1 MARARSSSG
10 GRGGL
15 RTVALAAAV
24 AIALASTAAVVL
36 SDDPETLRLAVVG
49 ALWAFVLAAFAAP
62 RRRESEPATGD
73 PGGALEL
80 RRTYEIELEK
90 EVAARREYELQ
101 LEVYLRR
108 ELERGLA
115 EDVAALRD
123 EVGRMRG
130 EMIDRLDG
138 ELRMERIETTRLI
151 GGSLRALQDEAR
163 RLGIGMPVP
172 PELSAAVEADFAGD
186 PLGRG
191 SASGVADYG
200 PPTGQPD
207 FAAPLGSAS
216 YRGRP
221 DPGPAGFAGQGDFGA
236 PDGSAS
242 YRGRPESGGLRRPGG
257 LRSAGRLSELPR
269 PAGSRSGGLRRP
281 GGLRSAGRAGELSAA
296 GVRPAARRLPVH
308 AVPVVRGARADPAAD
323 AADAADA
330 AAADV
335 RAAGSARTE
344 IPRRGRIR
352 PAAPPA
358 LPRGQRR

>member
-1 MARARSSSG
+1 VARSSSG

-15 RTVALAAAV
+15 RTVALVAAV

-62 RRRESEPATGD
+62 RRRESDAPAGEPGT
-73 PGGALEL
+73 ALEL

-115 EDVAALRD
+115 EDVAALRE

-130 EMIDRLDG
+130 DMIDRLDG

-172 PELSAAVEADFAGD
+172 PELAADYPPD
-186 PLGRG
+186 PLG
-191 SASGVADYG
+191 Y
-200 PPTGQPD
+200 
-207 FAAPLGSAS
+207 
-216 YRGRP
+216 
-221 DPGPAGFAGQGDFGA
+221 GPAGGAGDYAGSGGPPEFGA
-236 PDGSAS
+236 PNSPPAYPPPGGFADPPAPAYGGGPAYPS
-242 YRGRPESGGLRRPGG
+242 YRPYAAPEPG
-257 LRSAGRLSELPR
+257 P
-269 PAGSRSGGLRRP
+269 PAP
-281 GGLRSAGRAGELSAA
+281 
-296 GVRPAARRLPVH
+296 P
-308 AVPVVRGARADPAAD
+308 
-323 AADAADA
+323 
-330 AAADV
+330 
-335 RAAGSARTE
+335 
-344 IPRRGRIR
+344 
-352 PAAPPA
+352 PAAPVPPGPSGPPPGGPPVPRTPA
-358 LPRGQRR
+358 TGESVPPRRRRAREDGEDNEVMSRLLGR

>member
-1 MARARSSSG
+1 VARSSSG

-15 RTVALAAAV
+15 RTVALVAAV

-36 SDDPETLRLAVVG
+36 SDDPEMLRLAVVG

-62 RRRESEPATGD
+62 RRREPEQASGD
-73 PGGALEL
+73 PGSALEL

-130 EMIDRLDG
+130 DMIDRLDG

-172 PELSAAVEADFAGD
+172 PELAAAEVDYPGD
-186 PLGRG
+186 PLG
-191 SASGVADYG
+191 SGPGGPGGFQGRSDYG
-200 PPTGQPD
+200 
-207 FAAPLGSAS
+207 ASATPGNFP
-216 YRGRP
+216 GRP
-221 DPGPAGFAGQGDFGA
+221 DFGGPEGAGAYQGRGYD
-236 PDGSAS
+236 PPRSPYTPYPS
-242 YRGRPESGGLRRPGG
+242 YPSYAEPEPT
-257 LRSAGRLSELPR
+257 PM
-269 PAGSRSGGLRRP
+269 PP
-281 GGLRSAGRAGELSAA
+281 
-296 GVRPAARRLPVH
+296 PPM
-308 AVPVVRGARADPAAD
+308 PP
-323 AADAADA
+323 
-330 AAADV
+330 
-335 RAAGSARTE
+335 
-344 IPRRGRIR
+344 P
-352 PAAPPA
+352 PAPPA
-358 LPRGQRR
+358 PRAPAVGESVPQRRRRYREDNEDNEVMSRLLGR

>member
-1 MARARSSSG
+1 MARSSSG

-15 RTVALAAAV
+15 RTLALVAAV

-62 RRRESEPATGD
+62 RRRESDASAGD
-73 PGGALEL
+73 PGTALEL

-130 EMIDRLDG
+130 DMIDRLDG

-163 RLGIGMPVP
+163 RLGIGTAGPARAGRR
-172 PELSAAVEADFAGD
+172 LSAGPDRLRIRPRFGGVRL
-186 PLGRG
+186 PGR
-191 SASGVADYG
+191 SGRPRRAER
-200 PPTGQPD
+200 PTGLLVTRRRRRLRS
-207 FAAPLGSAS
+207 AAPGVRRRRRRPRRTAAARRPGVRRRAPGVRGPGVRRRPAS
-216 YRGRP
+216 PRTAPARRRTRRPISRSPGRARRCHRGRP
-221 DPGPAGFAGQGDFGA
+221 AGAA
-236 PDGSAS
+236 
-242 YRGRPESGGLRRPGG
+242 
-257 LRSAGRLSELPR
+257 SAGRGRVGVTAPASR
-269 PAGSRSGGLRRP
+269 P
-281 GGLRSAGRAGELSAA
+281 
-296 GVRPAARRLPVH
+296 
-308 AVPVVRGARADPAAD
+308 
-323 AADAADA
+323 
-330 AAADV
+330 
-335 RAAGSARTE
+335 
-344 IPRRGRIR
+344 RGR
-352 PAAPPA
+352 
-358 LPRGQRR
+358 

>member
-1 MARARSSSG
+1 VARSSSG

-15 RTVALAAAV
+15 RTLALVAAV

-36 SDDPETLRLAVVG
+36 SDDPQTLRLAVVG

-62 RRRESEPATGD
+62 RQRESGAAAGD
-73 PGGALEL
+73 PGSALEL

-172 PELSAAVEADFAGD
+172 PELAADYPPD
-186 PLGRG
+186 PLGYG
-191 SASGVADYG
+191 PANGMGDYG
-200 PPTGQPD
+200 RPGGQPGFGAPNGPSNYPPSGAFGDPAPPLPGYGAAPAYPPYQPYAAPEPAPPAPPTGP
-207 FAAPLGSAS
+207 PV
-216 YRGRP
+216 
-221 DPGPAGFAGQGDFGA
+221 
-236 PDGSAS
+236 
-242 YRGRPESGGLRRPGG
+242 
-257 LRSAGRLSELPR
+257 PR
-269 PAGSRSGGLRRP
+269 A
-281 GGLRSAGRAGELSAA
+281 
-296 GVRPAARRLPVH
+296 
-308 AVPVVRGARADPAAD
+308 
-323 AADAADA
+323 
-330 AAADV
+330 
-335 RAAGSARTE
+335 RAAGESVP
-344 IPRRGRIR
+344 PRRRRAREDGEDNEVMSRLLGR
-352 PAAPPA
+352 
-358 LPRGQRR
+358 

>member
-1 MARARSSSG
+1 MARSSSG

-15 RTVALAAAV
+15 RTLALVAAV

-62 RRRESEPATGD
+62 RRRESDASAGD
-73 PGGALEL
+73 PGTALEL

-115 EDVAALRD
+115 EDVAALRE

-163 RLGIGMPVP
+163 RLGIGLPVP
-172 PELSAAVEADFAGD
+172 PELAADYPPD
-186 PLGRG
+186 PIGPG
-191 SASGVADYG
+191 SASGFGGV
-200 PPTGQPD
+200 PPSRAVRPTSARRTARRATRHPAASATPQP
-207 FAAPLGSAS
+207 A
-216 YRGRP
+216 R
-221 DPGPAGFAGQGDFGA
+221 PAGRVRRRPRRAGRRTAPAPRRTAARRRRPRRTAPPPRPPYPPPHAGA
-236 PDGSAS
+236 RAGARRCHQPA
-242 YRGRPESGGLRRPGG
+242 RRRRCRERRPG
-257 LRSAGRLSELPR
+257 A
-269 PAGSRSGGLRRP
+269 SRSH
-281 GGLRSAGRAGELSAA
+281 RAGVA
-296 GVRPAARRLPVH
+296 P
-308 AVPVVRGARADPAAD
+308 
-323 AADAADA
+323 
-330 AAADV
+330 
-335 RAAGSARTE
+335 ARTV
-344 IPRRGRIR
+344 RTTR
-352 PAAPPA
+352 
-358 LPRGQRR
+358 

>member
-1 MARARSSSG
+1 VARSSSG

-15 RTVALAAAV
+15 RTLALVAAV

-62 RRRESEPATGD
+62 RRRESGAPAGD
-73 PGGALEL
+73 PGTALEL
-80 RRTYEIELEK
+80 RRTYEIELER

-115 EDVAALRD
+115 EDVAALRE

-172 PELSAAVEADFAGD
+172 PELAADYPPPD
-186 PLGRG
+186 PLGYG
-191 SASGVADYG
+191 PANGMGDYG
-200 PPTGQPD
+200 HAGGQP
-207 FAAPLGSAS
+207 G
-216 YRGRP
+216 
-221 DPGPAGFAGQGDFGA
+221 FGA
-236 PDGSAS
+236 PNGPSS
-242 YRGRPESGGLRRPGG
+242 YPT
-257 LRSAGRLSELPR
+257 SAGFGDPAPPPPGYGAAPAYPPYQSYAAPEPGPPAPPSTGPPVPR
-269 PAGSRSGGLRRP
+269 APA
-281 GGLRSAGRAGELSAA
+281 AGES
-296 GVRPAARRLPVH
+296 
-308 AVPVVRGARADPAAD
+308 VP
-323 AADAADA
+323 
-330 AAADV
+330 
-335 RAAGSARTE
+335 
-344 IPRRGRIR
+344 PRRRRAREDGEDNEVMSRLLGR
-352 PAAPPA
+352 
-358 LPRGQRR
+358 

>member
-15 RTVALAAAV
+15 RTVALVAAV
-24 AIALASTAAVVL
+24 AIALASTAAVVV

-62 RRRESEPATGD
+62 RRRESEPVGGD
-73 PGGALEL
+73 PGSALEL

-151 GGSLRALQDEAR
+151 GGSLRALRDEAR

-172 PELSAAVEADFAGD
+172 PELASSLEAEPVD
-186 PLGRG
+186 PLGYNNG
-191 SASGVADYG
+191 SAGRPDYG
-200 PPTGQPD
+200 ASSGWTEYGASGQPD
-207 FAAPLGSAS
+207 AGAPAGPGSYPPA
-216 YRGRP
+216 GGQP
-221 DPGPAGFAGQGDFGA
+221 DYGAPGYPPAGGFSGFGPPAPAYAPGPQSTPYPSYGEPA
-236 PDGSAS
+236 PA
-242 YRGRPESGGLRRPGG
+242 PMPPPP
-257 LRSAGRLSELPR
+257 APAPR
-269 PAGSRSGGLRRP
+269 VPA
-281 GGLRSAGRAGELSAA
+281 AGES
-296 GVRPAARRLPVH
+296 
-308 AVPVVRGARADPAAD
+308 VP
-323 AADAADA
+323 
-330 AAADV
+330 
-335 RAAGSARTE
+335 
-344 IPRRGRIR
+344 PRRRRAREDGEDNEVMSRLLGR
-352 PAAPPA
+352 
-358 LPRGQRR
+358 